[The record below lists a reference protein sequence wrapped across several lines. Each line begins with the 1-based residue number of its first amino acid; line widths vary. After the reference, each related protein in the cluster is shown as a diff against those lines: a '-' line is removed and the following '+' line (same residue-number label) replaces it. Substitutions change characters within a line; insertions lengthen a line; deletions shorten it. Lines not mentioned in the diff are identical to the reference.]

1 MEYRWQNRN
10 LNVKNVVAKT
20 ERFLRDRN
28 FIISRDEGENSVKLA
43 GVRRREKY
51 DVRLVEITI
60 SWSPEELSVKFEAA
74 DHMKPILQLGSLI
87 SFWGGGSVILKEL
100 KTAEHYRKIE
110 NEFWREI
117 EKIVSG

>member
-1 MEYRWQNRN
+1 M
-10 LNVKNVVAKT
+10 KNVVAKT

-60 SWSPEELSVKFEAA
+60 SWSPEELSVKFEVA
-74 DHMKPILQLGSLI
+74 DHMKPILQLSSLI